1 MSQEH
6 LSKLAVININHAIA
20 GQICNNDVIDDF
32 ASNKARKVVEQKV
45 EEQLE
50 EEQKVEKQ
58 MEEEP
63 MMVMM
68 ENGRSKVIGYVT
80 FSSADEAGVAILE
93 MNGRVLGSRTVY
105 LSPSQT
111 TQGQSHGMKVETIS
125 PSKPC
130 PDPRPNANKNIHPQ
144 SDLFLPYR
152 NITSAKVTYNH

>member
-1 MSQEH
+1 MTDLYEAFLRFGTVLTAQ
-6 LSKLAVININHAIA
+6 
-20 GQICNNDVIDDF
+20 
-32 ASNKARKVVEQKV
+32 
-45 EEQLE
+45 
-50 EEQKVEKQ
+50 
-58 MEEEP
+58 
-63 MMVMM
+63 VMM

-144 SDLFLPYR
+144 SGTAQWTVQRLWICPIFL
-152 NITSAKVTYNH
+152 SE